1 MQLKSALENLTI
13 YTILN
18 STAFPINS
26 QIEKIWIPWFN
37 KYFTEGSVLETF
49 EEESHTKLEEN
60 LNVNNFK
67 LVVSI

>member
-1 MQLKSALENLTI
+1 ML
-13 YTILN
+13 LN

-26 QIEKIWIPWFN
+26 QKKDEFPWFN

-60 LNVNNFK
+60 VNMNK